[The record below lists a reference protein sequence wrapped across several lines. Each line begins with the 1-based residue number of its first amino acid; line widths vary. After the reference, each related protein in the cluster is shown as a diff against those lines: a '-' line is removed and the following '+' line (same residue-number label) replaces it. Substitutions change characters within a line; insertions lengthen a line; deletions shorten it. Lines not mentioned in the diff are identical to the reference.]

1 MNYLTNEEKMKLI
14 NEWMSN
20 KTIPKIEK
28 VEKKIEK
35 KTRVSKK

>member
-1 MNYLTNEEKMKLI
+1 MKLI
-14 NEWMSN
+14 NEWMNS
-20 KTIPKIEK
+20 KTIMHVEK